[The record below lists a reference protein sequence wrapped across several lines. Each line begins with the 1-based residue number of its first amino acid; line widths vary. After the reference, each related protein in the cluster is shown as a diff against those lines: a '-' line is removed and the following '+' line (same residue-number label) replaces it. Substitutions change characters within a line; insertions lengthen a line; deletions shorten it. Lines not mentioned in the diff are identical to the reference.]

1 MDVDSSLKTP
11 RTVNIYLGFFFMLN
25 FVVGTGFLGIPFA
38 FFSSGLLIG
47 VATLTVV
54 SFISWNCAI
63 WELEVMARAQAS

>member
-1 MDVDSSLKTP
+1 
-11 RTVNIYLGFFFMLN
+11 MLN
-25 FVVGTGFLGIPFA
+25 FVVGTGFLGIPYA